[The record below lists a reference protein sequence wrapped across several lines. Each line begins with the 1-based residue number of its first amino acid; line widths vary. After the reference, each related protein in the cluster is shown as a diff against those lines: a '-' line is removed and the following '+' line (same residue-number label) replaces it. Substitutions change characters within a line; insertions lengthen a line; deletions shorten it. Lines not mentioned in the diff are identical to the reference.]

1 MRPGLLVFV
10 CFLAGVAAAQ
20 QEVPKQAPANP
31 EAAKVLA
38 EITQKFAAEGI
49 EIDAKA
55 ATVTVKAVMNEPPDP
70 IEYVLIHRRGKRH
83 EAMFWTQCKPSVLH
97 AALLM
102 IGLQPGSNA
111 KAEEIKPPPS
121 IEEIEQGAETVRVT
135 PPKGEPFWMTV
146 RWQTPEGK
154 AMEYCI
160 EDLLLDLSTE
170 KPVVDCS
177 WVYIGGRMA
186 PLYRNEPEVF
196 VADFEGNLISA
207 CYMSPDNHLGT
218 IVHKEG
224 RDQNNWWLT
233 NKVPPPE
240 TEVQFVF
247 HKRQPK
253 LHQQREERLRR
264 EAAAEKEAA
273 NKPDGEGVSVPPE
286 VPGKTGEPGK
296 TGK

>member
-1 MRPGLLVFV
+1 MRAGLAICLFW
-10 CFLAGVAAAQ
+10 LAGVAACQ
-20 QEVPKQAPANP
+20 QEAPNP
-31 EAAKVLA
+31 TPADAAAAKVLA

-49 EIDAKA
+49 VLDAKA
-55 ATVTVKAVMNEPPDP
+55 ATVTLKAVMNEPPDP

-83 EAMFWTQCKPSVLH
+83 EAMFWTQCKPSMLH

-111 KAEEIKPPPS
+111 KAEEIQPPPS
-121 IEEIEQGAETVRVT
+121 IEEIEKGAETVRVV

-154 AMEYCI
+154 TVEYCI

-196 VADFEGNLISA
+196 VADFEGNLISS

-218 IVHKEG
+218 IVHKVG

-233 NKVPPPE
+233 NKVPKAE

-264 EAAAEKEAA
+264 EAAEEAEAA
-273 NKPDGEGVSVPPE
+273 RKKAVDGGGTPAATPGEGA
-286 VPGKTGEPGK
+286 GK